1 MKRVSLSKIT
11 TKGKALIL
19 AYDHGL
25 EHGPTDFTDKN
36 VDPAYVLKIAR
47 KAKINAIALH
57 KGLVEKYYNPKKDVP
72 LILKLNGKTRLLKGD
87 PISTTICTVEEA
99 VELGAK
105 ALGYTIYVGSEH
117 EQEMFKEFSKI
128 EEEALDR
135 KLPLVAWM
143 YARGKAVKDP
153 KSKEMLAYAA
163 RIGLELG
170 ADILKL
176 QHTENPVKIKW
187 AIKSAGEAKVMFAGG
202 KTVDENSFLKGA
214 KKIMD
219 AGAAGLI
226 CGRNIWQHDKPVEL
240 AKALKKIV
248 FNNASVA
255 EAKKLLK

>member
-1 MKRVSLSKIT
+1 LKSK
-11 TKGKALIL
+11 GWASEENLNPQDGHELI
-19 AYDHGL
+19 
-25 EHGPTDFTDKN
+25 N
-36 VDPAYVLKIAR
+36 
-47 KAKINAIALH
+47 
-57 KGLVEKYYNPKKDVP
+57 GLVYNYTYHPNTY
-72 LILKLNGKTRLLKGD
+72 LKLNGKTRLLKGD
-87 PISTTICTVEEA
+87 PISTTICNVKEA
-99 VELGAK
+99 VSLGAK

-117 EQEMFKEFSKI
+117 EKEMFEEFSKI
-128 EEEALDR
+128 EEEALRR

-143 YARGKAVKDP
+143 YPRGKAVKNP

-176 QHTENPVKIKW
+176 QHFDDAKTLKW
-187 AIKSAGEAKVMFAGG
+187 VIKSAGEAKVMIAGG
-202 KTVDENSFLKGA
+202 SKESETKFLQSS

-240 AKALKKIV
+240 AKSLKAIV

-255 EAKKLLK
+255 EAKKFLK